1 MTTSVSVLGTDLAL
15 EAAQVQ
21 LKTIRLTSQPGLTV
35 RRRVR
40 DGYALTAMDLTGPQQ
55 AEKLMRPM
63 GKYITMELMPY
74 LQRQQDFFARGARC
88 IAREL
93 AALLPEGDAPVLVV
107 GLGNRS
113 LTADAVG
120 PLALPHILV
129 TRHMLQAM
137 PEEFAGFS
145 SVAALTTGVLAETG
159 LESFELIAA
168 VAEKLRPRC
177 VIVLDALAAAG
188 REKLCAVLQITDAG
202 LTPGSGVGNH
212 RREVSRKTLGVPVLA
227 LGLPTVIRAD
237 QLIGEEAA
245 SGLRNLYGD
254 APGHRPAGAGA
265 EPHDGLRH
273 RPGPAAPFD
282 RGGHHG
288 AAGMRGALPK
298 AHLCAPS
305 CSSRSS
311 SLYRQSNRRGLY
323 GHAAACRKS
332 LFAPLPKF
340 LKP

>member
-1 MTTSVSVLGTDLAL
+1 MDNFQIRTDLAL
-15 EAAQVQ
+15 EARESVNEEESKLRGVSVEEHYEEEADLRITKV
-21 LKTIRLTSQPGLTV
+21 TIDTKN
-35 RRRVR
+35 
-40 DGYALTAMDLTGPQQ
+40 
-55 AEKLMRPM
+55 AEKMLGKPM
-63 GKYITMELMPY
+63 GVYVTMEAPAMVEPDDDYHREISEALAEELLKMMP
-74 LQRQQDFFARGARC
+74 QEQEEQS
-88 IAREL
+88 
-93 AALLPEGDAPVLVV
+93 VLVV

-168 VAEKLRPRC
+168 AAEKLQPRC

-188 REKLCAVLQITDAG
+188 REKLCAVLQITDTG

-237 QLIGEEAA
+237 QLIGEEAPA
-245 SGLRNLYGD
+245 EGEALFVTPRDIDQRVRELSRMMAYGIDLALQPHLTVDDITGLLG
-254 APGHRPAGAGA
+254 
-265 EPHDGLRH
+265 
-273 RPGPAAPFD
+273 
-282 RGGHHG
+282 
-288 AAGMRGALPK
+288 
-298 AHLCAPS
+298 
-305 CSSRSS
+305 
-311 SLYRQSNRRGLY
+311 
-323 GHAAACRKS
+323 
-332 LFAPLPKF
+332 
-340 LKP
+340 

>member
-1 MTTSVSVLGTDLAL
+1 MQVFFRDFPENFEYFLIPAANYSSATTFCVLERGVTTSVSVLGTDLAL
-15 EAAQVQ
+15 EAAQAQ
-21 LKTIRLTSQPGLTV
+21 LKTIRLTSRPGLTV

-63 GKYITMELMPY
+63 GKYITMELTPY

-168 VAEKLRPRC
+168 AAEKLQPRC

-188 REKLCAVLQITDAG
+188 REKLCAVLQITDTG

-237 QLIGEEAA
+237 QLIGEEAPA
-245 SGLRNLYGD
+245 EGEALFVTPRDIDQRVRELSRLMAYGIDLALQPHLTVEDITGLLG
-254 APGHRPAGAGA
+254 
-265 EPHDGLRH
+265 
-273 RPGPAAPFD
+273 
-282 RGGHHG
+282 
-288 AAGMRGALPK
+288 
-298 AHLCAPS
+298 
-305 CSSRSS
+305 
-311 SLYRQSNRRGLY
+311 
-323 GHAAACRKS
+323 
-332 LFAPLPKF
+332 
-340 LKP
+340 

>member
-1 MTTSVSVLGTDLAL
+1 
-15 EAAQVQ
+15 
-21 LKTIRLTSQPGLTV
+21 
-35 RRRVR
+35 
-40 DGYALTAMDLTGPQQ
+40 
-55 AEKLMRPM
+55 M
-63 GKYITMELMPY
+63 GKYITMELTPY

-137 PEEFAGFS
+137 PAEFAGFS

-168 VAEKLRPRC
+168 VAEKLQPRC

-188 REKLCAVLQITDAG
+188 REKLCAVLQITDTG

-212 RREVSRKTLGVPVLA
+212 RREVSRKTLGMPVLA

-237 QLIGEEAA
+237 QLIGEEAPA
-245 SGLRNLYGD
+245 EGEALFVTPRDIDQRVRELSRMMAYGIDLALQPHLTVEDITGLLG
-254 APGHRPAGAGA
+254 
-265 EPHDGLRH
+265 
-273 RPGPAAPFD
+273 
-282 RGGHHG
+282 
-288 AAGMRGALPK
+288 
-298 AHLCAPS
+298 
-305 CSSRSS
+305 
-311 SLYRQSNRRGLY
+311 
-323 GHAAACRKS
+323 
-332 LFAPLPKF
+332 
-340 LKP
+340 